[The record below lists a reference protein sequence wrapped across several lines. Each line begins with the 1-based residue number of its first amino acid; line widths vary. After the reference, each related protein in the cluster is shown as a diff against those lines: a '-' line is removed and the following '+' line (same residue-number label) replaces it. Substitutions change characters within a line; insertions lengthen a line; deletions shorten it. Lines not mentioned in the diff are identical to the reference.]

1 MSKTCNY
8 ENSSI
13 TASGNTVTT
22 TESSSISTLSTVSAS
37 EEIRLLKK
45 KNAALN
51 MVLDR
56 DDKAQSI
63 LNLEERVR
71 IMEKMETVYKNKI
84 KYWEEHARNV
94 SSMSSKKG
102 RVKQIMKDK
111 KSLKRVIRDVMVS
124 KVYPFM
130 KFCPPAEIHSLREN
144 SLAKTIMISLGILEE
159 TMVEW
164 WAANHEIA
172 EGLLVEHKT
181 STTQNM
187 KYSFYKGEKS
197 FYLSFHNKISAQW

>member
-1 MSKTCNY
+1 MSRTSNY

-22 TESSSISTLSTVSAS
+22 EESSSISTLSTVSAS

-197 FYLSFHNKISAQW
+197 FYLSFHKKISTQW

>member
-1 MSKTCNY
+1 MSRTSNY

>member
-1 MSKTCNY
+1 MSKTSNY

-22 TESSSISTLSTVSAS
+22 AESSSISTLSTVSAS